1 LCTRLLHMPA
11 GSVEGSGEVLS
22 TGETSGLNGRMRR
35 APTACVPC
43 KQAKKKCDHGRP
55 CRPCIA
61 RGLEHHCQDAENKT
75 VPACSRC
82 RWQKLKCDRS
92 KPCRRCIA
100 QGCAADCMADIE
112 VVDQASAAVE
122 GHTQVFR
129 PKKRAKKS
137 SASPEPSSDGAS
149 AQSEDDLLEVARP
162 ISFPEDARF
171 DLIPFMK
178 GSNSGPTEMEMCYPS
193 TMPLSFRRMF
203 SLYRTTD
210 QLVNRMYE
218 TMTPRLRYTINRIF
232 GTIDTLT
239 MNSPKQQITDG
250 VNPSAIPPS
259 FSSAR
264 CGFQGLVFDKAWRAI
279 SQIDSNSFW
288 TDLAGLHKEE
298 YVSRTFADDF
308 KSPTSEFRQL
318 CKFLQASES
327 ALRGRGVD
335 SAQEQVFYSRFT
347 KNWGST
353 VGLGGE
359 GVMTRMRFTF
369 SYEGDM
375 TQVKQAI
382 VVISPEE
389 YEAAVRLHPQ
399 LCEHLASQVMGRK
412 PVQELL
418 SPQLIEDESVLNMSR
433 TAEGRAKF
441 DHLADILDG
450 MFSFLPIS

>member
-1 LCTRLLHMPA
+1 MAESDEELEETETVDENAEVTLHSDIIDNEPFASNCGFSLEETWDPYKLLAGGNITIYRPIA
-11 GSVEGSGEVLS
+11 FPSGSITGSVPVIKGDDFGPFQLPLKIPMSFRRLF
-22 TGETSGLNGRMRR
+22 GLYRMSNFVENFFEAFTPKLQRSLYR
-35 APTACVPC
+35 IYGFLDSQQSRVQVPLES
-43 KQAKKKCDHGRP
+43 CDAH
-55 CRPCIA
+55 
-61 RGLEHHCQDAENKT
+61 D
-75 VPACSRC
+75 
-82 RWQKLKCDRS
+82 
-92 KPCRRCIA
+92 
-100 QGCAADCMADIE
+100 
-112 VVDQASAAVE
+112 
-122 GHTQVFR
+122 
-129 PKKRAKKS
+129 
-137 SASPEPSSDGAS
+137 
-149 AQSEDDLLEVARP
+149 
-162 ISFPEDARF
+162 
-171 DLIPFMK
+171 
-178 GSNSGPTEMEMCYPS
+178 SGPTS
-193 TMPLSFRRMF
+193 
-203 SLYRTTD
+203 
-210 QLVNRMYE
+210 QLPE
-218 TMTPRLRYTINRIF
+218 
-232 GTIDTLT
+232 
-239 MNSPKQQITDG
+239 
-250 VNPSAIPPS
+250 
-259 FSSAR
+259 SAR
-264 CGFQGLVFDKAWRAI
+264 CGFQTVTFRGSFQTISGVHPNNFWR
-279 SQIDSNSFW
+279 
-288 TDLAGLHKEE
+288 DLAGLHKEE